1 MHIASS
7 SVNAT
12 RERAVRVS
20 VRLFAGLH
28 DLVGRREVELELV
41 EGATIADLREQL
53 VGQYPAVTP
62 LMSTLVCAVN
72 EEYVANEHR
81 LSPGDQVALIPPIS
95 GGSSAG
101 GGQTRPWRARL
112 GGPGPGGGVEADRF
126 QVTREPLDP
135 QRLAELVRRDESGAV
150 ALFYG
155 VVRNHS
161 HGRRVLYLEYD
172 AYPSMAVKKMQQVA
186 EEIRSRWDITDIAIN
201 HRTGRLEVGETSL
214 LVAVSAHHRRE
225 AFEACHYAVDR
236 IKEIVPVWKKEV
248 WEGGESWVEGHP
260 VAASE
265 AGDPGSGGPAR
276 PPSRLA
282 EVAPGEAG
290 APEKK

>member
-7 SVNAT
+7 SVDAT

-41 EGATIADLREQL
+41 EGATVADLREQL
-53 VGQYPAVTP
+53 ASQYPAVAP

-72 EEYVANEHR
+72 EEYAPNEHR
-81 LSPGDQVALIPPIS
+81 LSPGDQVALIPPVS

-101 GGQTRPWRARL
+101 GGQTAARPGGSAL
-112 GGPGPGGGVEADRF
+112 GGGAEADRF
-126 QVTREPLDP
+126 QVTQEPLDP
-135 QRLAELVRRDESGAV
+135 PRLANLVRRDESGAL

-161 HGRRVLYLEYD
+161 QGRRVLYLEYD

-186 EEIRSRWDITDIAIN
+186 EEARSRWDITEMAIH
-201 HRTGRLEVGETSL
+201 HRIGRLEVGETSL
-214 LVAVSAHHRRE
+214 LVAVSAPHRRE

-260 VAASE
+260 VAA
-265 AGDPGSGGPAR
+265 AGPGEPGSSGPAR
-276 PPSRLA
+276 RPSRLA
-282 EVAPGEAG
+282 KVAPGEGA